1 MTAPS
6 MNNRMRCLG
15 YLSANVSRK
24 IRKHFVSGAG
34 IIRWTQVPSL
44 GDVAIQVDAFAKLAG
59 HSAASFHWE
68 PSTVAGGSSSHRS
81 IPGPG
86 SSWAA

>member
-1 MTAPS
+1 MAPAVQSSIVVAGMRGRDAWRIVREENWTRTVMTAPS

-34 IIRWTQVPSL
+34 IIR
-44 GDVAIQVDAFAKLAG
+44 
-59 HSAASFHWE
+59 
-68 PSTVAGGSSSHRS
+68 
-81 IPGPG
+81 
-86 SSWAA
+86 